1 MAAKA
6 RLKAL
11 KGRVHI
17 KAWEKDPNFPDDRTK
32 DIVIKDDYFC
42 NLIVNTGKDSILK
55 RLGGCG
61 LSCFGEAGGIGVGD
75 STQAA
80 ALTDTDL
87 IAASNKTWVDIST
100 ADKTYVRPT
109 LFITAD
115 FGFAQANYT
124 WNEVGLCDDQGTPG
138 NSPAEGSDLW
148 ARQIDAS
155 PLVKTSSTRAIV
167 EWQLTL

>member
-1 MAAKA
+1 MAEE

-17 KAWEKDPNFPDDRTK
+17 MAWKKNPDFPDDRSK
-32 DIVIKDDYFC
+32 DIQIKDTTFD
-42 NLIVNTGKDSILK
+42 NLIVNVGKDSILK
-55 RLGGCG
+55 RLGGTG

-87 IAASNKTWVDIST
+87 IAASNKVWNDIST
-100 ADKTYVRPT
+100 A
-109 LFITAD
+109 I
-115 FGFAQANYT
+115 
-124 WNEVGLCDDQGTPG
+124 GLCDDQGTPG
-138 NSPAEGSDLW
+138 NSPAEGSSLW
-148 ARQIDAS
+148 ARQVDGT
-155 PLVKTSSTRAIV
+155 PLVKDSSTRAIV

>member
-1 MAAKA
+1 MVGQ
-6 RLKAL
+6 RVGI
-11 KGRVHI
+11 KGRIHI
-17 KAWEKDPNFPDDRTK
+17 KAWEKNPKFPDDRSK
-32 DIVIKDDYFC
+32 DILIKDDIFD

-80 ALTDTDL
+80 CLTDTDL
-87 IAASNKTWVDIST
+87 IAATNLLWKDIST

-109 LFITAD
+109 LFVTAD
-115 FGFAQANYT
+115 FGFSQANFT
-124 WNEVGLCDDQGTPG
+124 WNEIGLCDDQGSP
-138 NSPAEGSDLW
+138 NSPVGGSSLW
-148 ARQIDAS
+148 ARQVDGT

>member
-1 MAAKA
+1 MAQE

-17 KAWEKDPNFPDDRTK
+17 KAWQMCSDHPDDRTK
-32 DIVIKDDYFC
+32 DILIKDDLFD
-42 NLIVNTGKDSILK
+42 NMIVNVGKDSILK

-61 LSCFGEAGGIGVGD
+61 LSCFGQAGGIGVGD

-87 IAASNKTWVDIST
+87 IAASNKTWKDIST
-100 ADKTYVRPT
+100 ACKTYVRPT
-109 LFITAD
+109 LFLSAD
-115 FGFAQANYT
+115 FGFSQANYT
-124 WNEVGLCDDQGTPG
+124 WNEIGLCDDQGTP
-138 NSPAEGSDLW
+138 NSPAGGSSLW
-148 ARQIDAS
+148 ARQIDVT
-155 PLVKTSSTRAIV
+155 PLVKDATKRAIV

>member
-1 MAAKA
+1 MAQE

-17 KAWEKDPNFPDDRTK
+17 KAWQLNPDGTET
-32 DIVIKDDYFC
+32 VIKDDTFD
-42 NLIVNTGKDSILK
+42 NLIVNTGKDSIL
-55 RLGGCG
+55 RGMAGCG
-61 LSCFGEAGGIGVGD
+61 VSCGGQAGGIGVGD

-80 ALTDTDL
+80 CLTDTDL
-87 IAASNKTWVDIST
+87 IAASNKLWVDIST

-115 FGFAQANYT
+115 FGFSQANYT
-124 WNEVGLCDDQGTPG
+124 WNEIGLCDDQGTP
-138 NSPAEGSDLW
+138 NSPVGGSSMW
-148 ARQIDAS
+148 ARQIDVT
-155 PLVKTSSTRAIV
+155 PLVKDATKRAIV

>member
-1 MAAKA
+1 MAAE
-6 RLKAL
+6 RLKAM

-17 KAWEKDPNFPDDRTK
+17 KAWEKNPEFPDDRTK
-32 DIVIKDDYFC
+32 DILIKDDVFC
-42 NLIVNTGKDSILK
+42 NLIVNTGKDSIL
-55 RLGGCG
+55 RGMAGCG
-61 LSCFGEAGGIGVGD
+61 VACGGFAGGIGVGD

-87 IAASNKTWVDIST
+87 IAASNKLWVDIST

-109 LFITAD
+109 IFLTAD
-115 FGFAQANYT
+115 FGFSQANYT
-124 WNEVGLCDDQGTPG
+124 WNEVGLCDDQGTP
-138 NSPAEGSDLW
+138 NSPTGGSSLW
-148 ARQIDAS
+148 ARQIDAT

>member
-1 MAAKA
+1 MAEE

-17 KAWEKDPNFPDDRTK
+17 KAWKKNPDFPDDRNK
-32 DIVIKDDYFC
+32 DILIKDTTFD

-55 RLGGCG
+55 RIGGTG

-87 IAASNKTWVDIST
+87 IAASNKYWKDIST

-115 FGFAQANYT
+115 FGFSVANFT
-124 WNEVGLCDDQGTPG
+124 WNEIGLCDDQGTPG
-138 NSPAEGSDLW
+138 NSPAEGSSLW
-148 ARQIDAS
+148 ARQIDGT
-155 PLVKTSSTRAIV
+155 PLVKDASKRAIV